1 MGHEKNPMEGKKNKE
16 NKENSLERREFP
28 LERERNIG
36 IIAHIDA
43 GKTTVTERFLYY
55 TGETHKI
62 GEVHDGD
69 TVMDWMEQERE
80 RGITITSAATT
91 CFWPPISEKG
101 NKKNTNRLNLID
113 TPGHIDFTIE
123 VKRSL
128 RVLDGAV
135 VVFDGVAG
143 VEPQSETNWRY
154 ADEGNVPRI
163 CLINKLDRMGAS
175 YEKSYQS
182 ITEKLTDK
190 AVRMQLPIGQEAK
203 FNGVVDLLEMK
214 AYVFEGEKGE
224 NVVEIPIP
232 DDLKANAEKYHE
244 ELIAKII
251 DEDEDLATEYMED
264 GKVPSVDVLK
274 KTLRTGVIRNNI
286 VPVYAGSALKNK
298 GIQPVLDGVVD
309 YLPSPLDIPPPT
321 GIDPKTGKEVTR
333 EVSDDAPL
341 SALAF
346 KIVNDPQAG
355 QLTYVRVYSGTLESG
370 ASVYNASKER
380 RERIGRILLMHAD
393 KRVEVKAVHAGEIAA
408 LIGMKDVTTS
418 DTLCDEKHPIILEK
432 IVAPDP
438 VIFEH
443 VEAKTKADQDKMT
456 LALSKLAAEDPT
468 FHVETDP
475 DTLETIISGMGELH
489 LEVLMERLKREF
501 DVEVNV
507 GKPEVSYRE
516 TIRGEAEA
524 EGRQIKQTGGHG
536 QYGVAHIK
544 IKPLDKTVDPE
555 DLPKNTGRNRAN
567 TFEFINN
574 IKGGAIPAQFIPA
587 IEKGILEAM
596 QHGTYGFPMV
606 DVSVELDDGSFHNT
620 DSSEMAFKIA
630 GSEAFKEAARKAK
643 PAILEP
649 VMEIEVVVP
658 EEFVGDVMGDLSS
671 RRGQIENTGDKGMN
685 KTIQATVPLS
695 EMFGYVTALRSMSQG
710 RGTSTME
717 FSHYAVVPD
726 KTAKAILS
734 GEK

>member
-1 MGHEKNPMEGKKNKE
+1 MEK
-16 NKENSLERREFP
+16 REYP

-43 GKTTVTERFLYY
+43 GKTTVTERVLYY
-55 TGETHKI
+55 AGETHKI

-69 TVMDWMEQERE
+69 TTMDFMDQEQE
-80 RGITITSAATT
+80 RGITINSASTT
-91 CFWPPISEKG
+91 CHWPPAEKG
-101 NKKNTNRLNLID
+101 DKAKKNTRLNIID
-113 TPGHIDFTIE
+113 TPGHIDFTME

-154 ADEGNVPRI
+154 ADDGNVPRI

-175 YEKSYQS
+175 YEKSFQS

-214 AYVFEGEKGE
+214 AYIFEGEKGE

-244 ELIAKII
+244 ELVAKIV
-251 DEDEDLATEYMED
+251 DEDEDLATEYMET
-264 GKVPSVDVLK
+264 GNVPSIEVLK
-274 KTLRTGVIRNNI
+274 KTMRGGVVKNHII
-286 VPVYAGSALKNK
+286 PVYAGSALKNK
-298 GIQPVLDGVVD
+298 GIQQVLDGVVD
-309 YLPSPLDIPPPT
+309 YLPSPLDLPPT
-321 GIDPKTGKEVTR
+321 KGIDPNTDKEITR

-355 QLTYVRVYSGTLESG
+355 QLTYVRVYSGVLESG
-370 ASVYNASKER
+370 SAVYNPAKGK
-380 RERIGRILLMHAD
+380 RERIGRILVMHAD
-393 KRVEVKAVHAGEIAA
+393 RREEVKAVHAGEIAA

-438 VIFEH
+438 VISEH
-443 VEAKTKADQDKMT
+443 IEAKTKADQVKMT
-456 LALSKLAAEDPT
+456 LALAKLTAEDPT

-475 DTLETIISGMGELH
+475 DTFETIISGMGELH
-489 LEVLMERLKREF
+489 LEVLMERLRREF

-507 GKPEVSYRE
+507 GKPEVAYRE
-516 TIRGEAEA
+516 TILGEAEA
-524 EGRQIKQTGGHG
+524 DGRQVKQTGGHG
-536 QYGVAHIK
+536 QYGVVHIK
-544 IKPLDKTVDPE
+544 IKPLDKTIDEE
-555 DLPKNTGRNRAN
+555 DLPKNTGRNSAN

-574 IKGGAIPAQFIPA
+574 ITGGAIPAQYIPA
-587 IEKGILEAM
+587 VEKGVIEAM

-606 DVSVELDDGSFHNT
+606 DVSVELDDGSFHKE
-620 DSSEMAFKIA
+620 DSSELAFKIA
-630 GSEAFKEAARKAK
+630 GATAFQEAVKKAK
-643 PAILEP
+643 AAILEP
-649 VMEIEVVVP
+649 IMEIEVVLP
-658 EEFVGDVMGDLSS
+658 EEFMGDVMGDLSS
-671 RRGQIENTGDKGMN
+671 RRGQIENTGEKGMN
-685 KTIQATVPLS
+685 KTIKATVPLS
-695 EMFGYVTALRSMSQG
+695 EMFGYVTALRSMTQG
-710 RGTSTME
+710 RGTSMME
-717 FSHYAVVPD
+717 FSHYAVVPNRV
-726 KTAKAILS
+726 ANAIIS
-734 GEK
+734 GEKEKK